1 MAGDWIKAEKV
12 TPRKPE
18 VLRMAAKLEVHP
30 DHAFGLCFRF
40 WSWCDDNLNS
50 CNATGVTEVMLDAL
64 LERDGVASALIDVG
78 WLQVRNG
85 SLVIPNFDRH
95 LSESAKKRGLSAK
108 RTADSR
114 SRKCNGDNVTK
125 VLPEKRREEKNTKE
139 REEANANRIPFLETR
154 SVKFLESWARWKRHS
169 QDNGKPVGAM
179 SEETQLKSLFEAYPS
194 ETEAINAIDFSMKN
208 NWRNIDLKNSHN
220 RKDDKPQTKSKP
232 TNNDKFDAICKQVY
246 GT

>member
-18 VLRMAAKLEVHP
+18 VLRMAAKLGVHP

-114 SRKCNGDNVTK
+114 SRKCNAKNVTE
-125 VLPEKRREEKNTKE
+125 VLPEKRREEIKE
-139 REEANANRIPFLETR
+139 REVANANRIPFLETR
-154 SVKFLESWARWKRHS
+154 SVKFLEAWARWKRHS
-169 QDNGKPVGAM
+169 QDNGKPIGAM
-179 SEETQLKSLFEAYPS
+179 SEETQLKSLFEAYPN
-194 ETEAINAIDFSMKN
+194 EIEAINALDFSMKN
-208 NWRNIDLKNSHN
+208 NWRNIDLRNSHN
-220 RKDDKPQTKSKP
+220 RKDEKPERTVKTNSDKLGSIFERAFNQ
-232 TNNDKFDAICKQVY
+232 
-246 GT
+246 